1 MAIDTATK
9 RFSMMHASGGFCALP
24 VPSGT
29 VGAGPRFLILNLY
42 SGIAD
47 DESGGGAGGGG
58 LPGLGGMM
66 MMGSG
71 G

>member
-1 MAIDTATK
+1 MAIDTDVK
-9 RFSMMHASGGFCALP
+9 RFSMMHSFGGFCALP

-47 DESGGGAGGGG
+47 PGGAGGGG
-58 LPGLGGMM
+58 GLPGAGAMMMIGLGG
-66 MMGSG
+66 
-71 G
+71 